1 MNELYTRY
9 YEENLSQSDSQQL
22 DSKRFAQN
30 ARKYRWNYRRFLR
43 GVAADAA
50 VLDMGCGV
58 GQFMFYLS
66 RDGYRNIVGIDISA
80 DTIQRAKRMQP
91 ALDFRHVPSGE
102 AFLREHPA
110 HFDLIVLNDVLEHIE
125 PEALLPMVR
134 ALCAALKPG
143 GRLVVKTINAAYPL
157 GDSTRYQDLTH
168 RTSFH
173 EKSLRQLLRHC
184 GFTAIECFQ
193 EEIGIYNPL
202 FAAKKLIVWGVR
214 LLLRLLVYFSEG
226 GWPRIISLNILCTA
240 RKNDQA

>member
-22 DSKRFAQN
+22 DPKRFAQT

-58 GQFMFYLS
+58 GQFMFYLAQ
-66 RDGYRNIVGIDISA
+66 DGYRNLVGIDISA

-102 AFLREHPA
+102 AFLSEHPA

-157 GDSTRYQDLTH
+157 GNSSRYQDLTH
-168 RTSFH
+168 RSSFH

>member
-9 YEENLSQSDSQQL
+9 YEENLSQSDSQRL
-22 DSKRFAQN
+22 DFKSFAQA
-30 ARKYRWNYRRFLR
+30 ARKYRWNYRRFFR
-43 GVAADAA
+43 GVATDA
-50 VLDMGCGV
+50 VILDVGCGV
-58 GQFMFYLS
+58 GQFMFYLAQA
-66 RDGYRNIVGIDISA
+66 GNRNIVGIDISA
-80 DTIQRAKRMQP
+80 DTIQRAKSMQP
-91 ALDFRHVPSGE
+91 TLDFRQVPSGE
-102 AFLREHPA
+102 AFLHDHPI
-110 HFDLIVLNDVLEHIE
+110 HFDVIVLNDVLEHIE
-125 PEALLPMVR
+125 PEALLPLVR
-134 ALCAALKPG
+134 ALLEALKPG
-143 GRLVVKTINAAYPL
+143 GRLIVKTINAAYPL
-157 GDSTRYQDLTH
+157 GNSSRYQDLTH

-240 RKNDQA
+240 RKHDQA